1 MTYTAVDVTTMTGT
15 TIMAKHVH
23 KYKRMKV
30 GRKKDFNI
38 FRCFQPGCT
47 HYIAEEHIINRFS
60 ACWACDQPFLITYK
74 LIKVKPI
81 CEDCKADRKAELK
94 AKPIEGFSL
103 EDMLANVAAKESEEE
118 DDG

>member
-1 MTYTAVDVTTMTGT
+1 
-15 TIMAKHVH
+15 MANPKKHVH

-30 GRKKDFNI
+30 GKAKAYSI
-38 FRCFQPGCT
+38 YRCFQPGCT

-60 ACWACDQPFLITYK
+60 ACWACDQTFLITYK

-81 CEDCKADRKAELK
+81 CEECRAARKADNK

-103 EDMLANVAAKESEEE
+103 EDMLANVAAKDAEEE
-118 DDG
+118 AGDDE